1 MHFDGGFFS
10 AVLAALFAM
19 MNPIANTPV
28 FLGLTE
34 GFERRDVR
42 RLAIRST
49 LLAFLIGGVFV
60 LCGSMILSLFGISI
74 SAFRIAGGVLVA
86 LVGYHLLQGQ
96 HSSVQ
101 KPSDEHLDQAGS
113 DEAILGIAVSPL
125 ALPILAGP
133 GTLVTLMNYSAGAS
147 LSKQFIALIAFAVIC
162 GLTCLSFI
170 VGGTMTKVL
179 GTNALMVVSRIMGLI
194 LTVIGVQMLIQ
205 GIQGAFSLNGN

>member
-1 MHFDGGFFS
+1 MHFDGSLFG

-19 MNPIANTPV
+19 MNPLANTPV
-28 FLGLTE
+28 FLGLTDD
-34 GFERRDVR
+34 FERGDVR
-42 RLAIRST
+42 KLAIRST
-49 LLAFLIGGVFV
+49 LLAFVIGAAFVF
-60 LCGSMILSLFGISI
+60 CGSAILSVFGISI

-101 KPSDEHLDQAGS
+101 KPSDEHLDKAGS

-133 GTLVTLMNYSAGAS
+133 GTLVTLMNFSAGKS
-147 LSKQFIALIAFAVIC
+147 PSDQLVTLIAFAVIC
-162 GLTCLSFI
+162 LLTCLCFLA
-170 VGGTMTKVL
+170 GGTVTRVL

-194 LTVIGVQMLIQ
+194 LTVIGVQMLIE
-205 GIQGAFSLNGN
+205 GIKGAFSLT